1 MITLP
6 MRSFNLL
13 CVLLLA
19 GVLVAGCDFFEQRDR
34 TFGDDPKLE
43 FFPLSETV
51 DEGDAED
58 AGGTL
63 TVETS
68 IQLIG
73 RQRDS
78 DLTVNYTVVDTTLEA
93 EGAEAAEEGTHFTL
107 PATSATLPANSS
119 SVPVEVN
126 VLDNNQDDG
135 DTNFLL
141 FLRLQEDNEVEPA
154 ENLKT
159 FTLTIRGADE

>member
-1 MITLP
+1 
-6 MRSFNLL
+6 MRSFRFLG
-13 CVLLLA
+13 VLLLA

-34 TFGDDPKLE
+34 TFDDDPKLE

-51 DEGDAED
+51 DESDAED
-58 AGGTL
+58 AGGTV

-73 RQRDS
+73 PQRDS
-78 DLTVNYTVVDTTLEA
+78 ELPINYTVVDTTLEA

-107 PATSATLPANSS
+107 PATSATIAANSS
-119 SVPVEVN
+119 SAPVEVN
-126 VLDNNQDDG
+126 VLDNNVDDG
-135 DTNFLL
+135 NTNYVL

-159 FTLTIRGADE
+159 FTLTIRGADESNE

>member
-1 MITLP
+1 
-6 MRSFNLL
+6 MRSFRFLG
-13 CVLLLA
+13 VLLLT

-34 TFGDDPKLE
+34 TFDDDPKLE

-51 DEGDAED
+51 DESDAED
-58 AGGTL
+58 AGGTV

-78 DLTVNYTVVDTTLEA
+78 ELPINYTVVDTTLEA

-107 PATSATLPANSS
+107 PATSATIAANSS
-119 SVPVEVN
+119 SAPVEVN
-126 VLDNNQDDG
+126 VLDNNMDDG
-135 DTNFLL
+135 NTNYVL

-159 FTLTIRGADE
+159 FTLTIRGADESNE

>member
-1 MITLP
+1 
-6 MRSFNLL
+6 MRSFRFLG
-13 CVLLLA
+13 VLLLA
-19 GVLVAGCDFFEQRDR
+19 GILVAGCDFFEQRDR
-34 TFGDDPKLE
+34 TFDDDPKLE

-51 DEGDAED
+51 DEGDAEA

-78 DLTVNYTVVDTTLEA
+78 DLTVDYTVVDTTLEA

-119 SVPVEVN
+119 TVPVEVN

-135 DTNFLL
+135 ETNYLL

-159 FTLTIRGADE
+159 YTLTIRGADE

>member
-1 MITLP
+1 
-6 MRSFNLL
+6 MRSFRFFG
-13 CVLLLA
+13 VLLLT
-19 GVLVAGCDFFEQRDR
+19 GVLIAGCDFFEQQDR
-34 TFGDDPKLE
+34 TFDDDPKLE
-43 FFPLSETV
+43 FFPLSETI

-58 AGGTL
+58 AGGAA

-78 DLTVNYTVVDTTLEA
+78 DLTVNYTVADSST
-93 EGAEAAEEGTHFTL
+93 AEEGTHFTL
-107 PATSATLPANSS
+107 PATSATIASNSS
-119 SVPVEVN
+119 SAPVEVN

-135 DTNFLL
+135 DTNYVLYL
-141 FLRLQEDNEVEPA
+141 NLQEDNEVEPA

-159 FTLTIRGADE
+159 FALTIRGADESNE